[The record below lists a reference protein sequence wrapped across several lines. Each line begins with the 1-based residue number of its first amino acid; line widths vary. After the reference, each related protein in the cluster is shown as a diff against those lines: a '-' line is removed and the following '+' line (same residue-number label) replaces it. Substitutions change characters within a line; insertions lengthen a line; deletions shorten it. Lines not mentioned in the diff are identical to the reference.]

1 MRLKKI
7 IDLLEG
13 NLLCGE
19 ERLNDEVEFAFA
31 SDLMSDVLTVADS
44 EILLITGLA
53 NIQTIRTSEMSDISH
68 VLLVRNK
75 RVTQEMLSLAIENGI
90 ALIESPYSMFKVCG
104 ILYNLGIKPVF

>member
-1 MRLKKI
+1 MKLKEI

-13 NLLCGE
+13 NLLCGK
-19 ERLNDEVEFAFA
+19 ERLDDDLQSAFA

-68 VLLVRNK
+68 ILLVRNK
-75 RVTQEMLSLAIENGI
+75 KATVEMLSLAIENGI
-90 ALIESPYSMFKVCG
+90 ALIESPYSMFRVCG
-104 ILYNLGIKPVF
+104 ILFNSGLKPVF